1 MGRDA
6 AARMVALGLAPGG
19 VSVEVLSVTAAFI
32 KRKRGR
38 PKGLLGLMVFVSGD
52 TEAWLRREAK
62 RTGVPAS
69 NIMELALLRLRH
81 TRPEAGL
88 VELREMT
95 VPRASGAAIEKEAVT
110 VRDLAVRAAL
120 GK

>member
-1 MGRDA
+1 
-6 AARMVALGLAPGG
+6 MVALGLAPGG
-19 VSVEVLSVTAAFI
+19 VFVEVFSVTATLP

-88 VELREMT
+88 VELREMA